1 MTKLLTPIVSD
12 PFANRVAAGALL
24 ILLTGG
30 SFASSAVLLMPDPV
44 VPTEAAV
51 ATLDP
56 ELFVPNQRGVAG
68 TRELRQTF
76 QNAADFLVGEIIL
89 SIDTSGADG
98 GLVVDFYEVAD
109 VDATTWTPLG
119 DPIETISLPV
129 TTDLPDTTS
138 RLSLV
143 LTESSLFTLPARN
156 TGTEGYGIEISNVDA
171 TTNIGLIRHSNSGT
185 DDFPLGRY
193 YTETGGQS
201 GTGTRD
207 FGVWLLAS
215 TALPPVLGDTD
226 GDGVV
231 ELEDDLNPIR
241 MNYLQPVTMRAQ
253 GDLNGDDVVTFA
265 DFREWKTGFLMGGG
279 SLADIDPSFPSVP
292 EPSAIALALVGS
304 AGAVWLG
311 FGGRS
316 SSRGQ
321 ILRQDAG
328 CGMRK
333 GRVKSLSRLSCALFP
348 SAMLILLVGGS
359 WARSAVTIT
368 ADPQYP
374 NFPNVFTTDPL
385 LVTNG
390 NRGITADRN
399 LRQTFKNPT
408 TIDVGE
414 IVLGFDVNTPT
425 GGMVIDFYEVDDVL
439 AAAWTPGALV
449 HTISIPDLTVA
460 TNQRLGITL
469 TEADVFELPARFAD
483 TTGYG
488 IELSNFDVATTIG
501 TWAHTLDGIDHYPDG
516 AFYTETGELSGA
528 DPLRDVGVALRAA
541 NAPPVTPGDVNG
553 DMNVNIADVEIIAAN
568 FRQNASLRSMGDLT
582 GNGFVDLLD
591 FRNWKA
597 NFPGA
602 FPASASGSSSPAVP
616 EPATVFAAIVG
627 LLGITRQRRR
637 RAADV
642 CT

>member
-1 MTKLLTPIVSD
+1 MTKLLTPTD
-12 PFANRVAAGALL
+12 YGPFANWVVAGALL
-24 ILLTGG
+24 IVLTGG
-30 SFASSAVLLMPDPV
+30 SLASSAVLLMPDPA

-76 QNAADFLVGEIIL
+76 QNPAGFLVGEIIL
-89 SIDTSGADG
+89 AFDMSGADG
-98 GLVVDFYEVAD
+98 GLVLDFYEVAD
-109 VDATTWTPLG
+109 VNATTWMPLG
-119 DPIETISLPV
+119 EPIETITLPV

-138 RLSLV
+138 RLSLM

-171 TTNIGLIRHSNSGT
+171 TSNIGLARHSNSGN

-207 FGVWLLAS
+207 LGVWLLAS
-215 TALPPVLGDTD
+215 TATAPVPGDTD

-231 ELEDDLNPIR
+231 ELADDLNPIR
-241 MNYLQPVTMRAQ
+241 MNYLQSVTMRTQ

-265 DFREWKTGFLMGGG
+265 DFREWKTAFVMGGG
-279 SLADIDPSFPSVP
+279 SLADVDPSFLSVP
-292 EPSAIALALVGS
+292 EPSAIALALVGF
-304 AGAVWLG
+304 AGAAWLG
-311 FGGRS
+311 LARRS
-316 SSRGQ
+316 SGRG
-321 ILRQDAG
+321 
-328 CGMRK
+328 K
-333 GRVKSLSRLSCALFP
+333 VSCTLFP
-348 SAMLILLVGGS
+348 SAILILLVGGS
-359 WARSAVTIT
+359 VARSAVTIT

-414 IVLGFDVNTPT
+414 VVLGFDVNTPA

-439 AAAWTPGALV
+439 APTWTPGALV
-449 HTISIPDLTVA
+449 HSITIPDLTVA

-469 TEADVFELPARFAD
+469 TDADVFELPARSAG
-483 TTGYG
+483 TSGYG
-488 IELSNFDVATTIG
+488 IELSNFDAATTIG
-501 TWAHTLDGIDHYPDG
+501 TWAHTFDATDHYPDG
-516 AFYTETGELSGA
+516 AFYVETGELSGA
-528 DPLRDVGVALRAA
+528 DPVRDVGVALRAA
-541 NAPPVTPGDVNG
+541 NAPPATPGDVNG
-553 DMNVNIADVEIIAAN
+553 DMNVNIADVEVIAAN

-591 FRNWKA
+591 FRNWKS

-602 FPASASGSSSPAVP
+602 FPAPASGASSPAVP
-616 EPATVFAAIVG
+616 EPGTVLGAIVG
-627 LLGITRQRRR
+627 LLGIIWQRRR
-637 RAADV
+637 CAADA
-642 CT
+642 CS